1 MKSNVDYD
9 PPKETNLVQTKS
21 AKLNQF
27 SQFQPIPNQTK
38 PKTKS
43 VKKAND
49 VVMQQPY

>member
-9 PPKETNLVQTKS
+9 PPKETDLVQTKS

-38 PKTKS
+38 S